1 MSPQAISITDLRIS
15 RGLHFNLQL
24 KSFEANQGSITC
36 ITGPNGSGKS
46 TFIEA
51 IVGLLQPD
59 GGHILVSGQP
69 IGTAMQTTKALIG
82 YVPDD
87 ENWFIQELCA
97 QEYFELLIDVYRK
110 AGVKWDMKREC
121 KKLAKALHFTG
132 FTVPISQLS
141 HGNKKKVQIIAAFMH
156 RPRLIVV
163 DELRNGLDPLA
174 IVVAEGLL
182 KDRASEGACIV
193 ATSHD
198 LWWADR
204 IADSVL
210 LLINGKSVSHMF
222 VGDIHRRFGS
232 VEGMFMKHVRP

>member
-1 MSPQAISITDLRIS
+1 MRTAISIDSLAVS
-15 RGLHFNLQL
+15 RGLHFSLQL
-24 KSFEANQGSITC
+24 KSFTANPGSITC

-46 TFIEA
+46 TLIET
-51 IVGLLQPD
+51 IVGLLRPTKGTITVD
-59 GGHILVSGQP
+59 GRAMS
-69 IGTAMQTTKALIG
+69 TALESTKALVG

-97 QEYFELLIDVYRK
+97 HEYFELLVDVYRK
-110 AGVKWDMKREC
+110 AGVLVDMKKEC
-121 KKLAKALHFTG
+121 KKLARELHFTS
-132 FTVPISQLS
+132 FSVPINQLS

-156 RPRLIVV
+156 RPRLIVI

-174 IVVAEGLL
+174 IVVAEKLL
-182 KDRASEGACIV
+182 KERAQEGACII

-204 IADSVL
+204 IADSVM

-232 VEGMFMKHVRP
+232 VEGMFMKHIRS

>member
-1 MSPQAISITDLRIS
+1 MGNTTISISGLIVN
-15 RGLHFNLQL
+15 RGLHFTLRL
-24 KSFEANQGSITC
+24 KSLTAHAGSITC

-46 TFIEA
+46 TLIET
-51 IVGLLQPD
+51 IVGLLQPNT
-59 GGHILVSGQP
+59 GTVAVAGSP
-69 IGTAMQTTKALIG
+69 ISAALKTTKALIG

-87 ENWFIQELCA
+87 EHWFIQELCA
-97 QEYFELLIDVYRK
+97 QEYFELLIDVYHK
-110 AGVKWDMKREC
+110 AGIRVDMKREC
-121 KKLAKALHFTG
+121 KKLAKALHFTS

-156 RPRLIVV
+156 RPRLIVI

-174 IVVAEGLL
+174 IVAAEGLL
-182 KDRASEGACIV
+182 KARASEGACIIT
-193 ATSHD
+193 TSHD

-210 LLINGKSVSHMF
+210 LLINGKSVAHMF